1 MEQEYGFDRL
11 DAYTLVGQVGEST
24 VANIVDPAYSVV
36 AKIRTVPGGAMT
48 DGAAAAQVDSTGHG
62 RRSVASNT

>member
-1 MEQEYGFDRL
+1 MVVGSARPLIDAFRLAHVELIEWMVEQYGFGKW

-36 AKIRTVPGGAMT
+36 AKFPKRFLPK
-48 DGAAAAQVDSTGHG
+48 
-62 RRSVASNT
+62 

>member
-1 MEQEYGFDRL
+1 MEREYGFDRL

-36 AKIRTVPGGAMT
+36 AKIRKRYL
-48 DGAAAAQVDSTGHG
+48 AAS
-62 RRSVASNT
+62 R